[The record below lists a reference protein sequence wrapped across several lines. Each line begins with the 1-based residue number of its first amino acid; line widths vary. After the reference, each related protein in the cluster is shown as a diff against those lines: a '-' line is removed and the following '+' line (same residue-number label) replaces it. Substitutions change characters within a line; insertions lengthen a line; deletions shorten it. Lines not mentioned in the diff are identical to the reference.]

1 MGLYNNQKIQ
11 LVISIFY
18 PIIIFGILST
28 RQNSWLIP
36 ITVTILFSLLWGNLR
51 YLFLSTMLMWLLSV
65 PMWWFIERT
74 KEGYG
79 AVNFIANLPL
89 IIAEFIVFVL
99 IPEMIV
105 VTIRN
110 TLINLWNKKMKDKN

>member
-1 MGLYNNQKIQ
+1 LGLYNNQKIQ

-36 ITVTILFSLLWGNLR
+36 ITVTILFSLLLGNLR